1 MLAETIWRNNTIG
14 DDQAISDL
22 AAEMNQS
29 KTFIRLCMARGLTT
43 KEVISH
49 FMTPTAEWFH
59 DPFELK
65 DMDRTIERIQKA
77 IELHQKITIYGD
89 YDADGVTSTTI
100 LYEAIEMLG
109 GNVDYF
115 IPNRFV
121 EGYGP
126 NINAF
131 ERLVEQGTE
140 LIVTVDNGIAGHDAI
155 NRANELG
162 IDVIVTDHHECPEK
176 LPQAYS
182 IVHPKHP
189 EGSYPFKELAGAGV
203 SLKVAQALLGEL
215 PEEMI
220 ELAMIGTIADVVS
233 LTDENRALAYFGLK
247 LIRQTQRVGLQSL
260 LKQAEIFR
268 EDIDEETIGFKLA
281 PPVNAVGR
289 LGDATMVVDLLTT
302 YDEKNAED
310 LSRKVMEKN
319 SERKNIVSQITGEAL
334 SRVDEQQN
342 DQVIVLKDEK
352 WHQGVLGIVAS
363 KVTEKTG
370 KPALIFSVDQET
382 GIMKGSGRSVSGFNL
397 FDCMQQTSHLLSSF
411 GGHEM
416 ACGVSLELTNLE
428 TFYDALQKSAKNL
441 AGDRA
446 LKTELT
452 IDVTAEW
459 EDLSIDLITELDQLR
474 PFGQDNRKP
483 IFNISSVVP
492 EGARLI
498 GANQDHLKSLVTK
511 NDIKMD
517 LIAFGASDWFDVFK
531 SQPEIDVAGYVSI
544 NEWNGNRKV
553 QIQAVDFKS
562 REKIVIDRRQSTLK
576 SEVFLDSEGHY
587 VFFQKAV
594 YNKWQEQI
602 HPEATCQLVD
612 MSTELY
618 SVSKTTKIIVVDTP
632 DQLELFR
639 TVYRN
644 YVKQSF
650 YLYLYSPNEYYF
662 KGMPKHSTFSS
673 LYKWLR
679 TKETVD
685 LSKDTRELVTKLKI
699 DKEVAKFMLMVFLEN
714 EFVTIED
721 GKVRVVADPDPKKL
735 EDTKTYKRRLE
746 QIAVEEKLVYSSFNE
761 LMTGINDTD

>member
-1 MLAETIWRNNTIG
+1 VLAETVWRSNTIG
-14 DDQAISDL
+14 DDQTIADL
-22 AAEMNQS
+22 ADEMNQS
-29 KTFIRLCMARGLTT
+29 KTFIRLCMTRGLTT
-43 KEVISH
+43 KEDIVN
-49 FMTPTAEWFH
+49 FMTPSEEWFH

-65 DMDRTIERIQKA
+65 DMDKTIERIQKA
-77 IELHQKITIYGD
+77 IELHQKITVYGD

-109 GNVDYF
+109 GHVDYF
-115 IPNRFV
+115 IPNRFI

-126 NINAF
+126 NVSAF
-131 ERLVEQGTE
+131 ERLIDQGTE

-155 NRANELG
+155 NRANDLG
-162 IDVIVTDHHECPEK
+162 IDVIVTDHHECPDT
-176 LPQAYS
+176 LPEAYS

-247 LIRQTQRVGLQSL
+247 LIKQTQRVGLLSL
-260 LKQAEIFR
+260 LKQAEITR

-281 PPVNAVGR
+281 PPINAVGR

-302 YDEKNAED
+302 FDEEKAEE
-310 LSRKVMEKN
+310 LSGKVLEKN
-319 SERKNIVSQITGEAL
+319 SERKSIVSQITEEAL
-334 SRVDEQQN
+334 SRVDAQQN

-370 KPALIFSVDQET
+370 KPALIFSVEEDT
-382 GIMKGSGRSVSGFNL
+382 GMMKGSGRSVSGFNL

-428 TFYDALQKSAKNL
+428 AFHVELQKSAKNL
-441 AGDRA
+441 AGDKE

-452 IDVTAEW
+452 IDVKAEW
-459 EDLSIDLITELDQLR
+459 EDLSVDLITELDQLR

-483 IFNISSVVP
+483 LFNISSVIP

-511 NDIKMD
+511 NNTKMD

-562 REKIVIDRRQSTLK
+562 REKIVIDKRQSILK
-576 SEVFLDSEGHY
+576 PEVFQDPKGHY
-587 VFFQKAV
+587 LFFQKAV
-594 YNKWQEQI
+594 YTKWKEQV
-602 HPEATCQLVD
+602 HPDATCQLVD
-612 MSTELY
+612 TNTELY
-618 SVSKTTKIIVVDTP
+618 SVSSTNKIIVVDMP
-632 DQLELFR
+632 DQFEFFR

-644 YVKQSF
+644 YVKQCF

-662 KGMPKHSTFSS
+662 KGMPKHSTFSA

-679 TKETVD
+679 IKETID

-721 GKVRVVADPDPKKL
+721 GKVSVVADPAPKKL

-761 LMTGINDTD
+761 LMATLNEID